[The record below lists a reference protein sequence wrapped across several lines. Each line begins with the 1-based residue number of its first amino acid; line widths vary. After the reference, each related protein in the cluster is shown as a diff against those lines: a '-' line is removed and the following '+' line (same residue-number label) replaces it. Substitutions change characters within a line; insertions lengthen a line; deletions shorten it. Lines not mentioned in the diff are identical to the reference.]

1 MKNKLN
7 YTFCLIISILSLIT
21 VKGQETEKTKIQK
34 EFAPDAFNST
44 QLINSQTA
52 SSMRSKSWMFEVQHR
67 FGKIAMDSSI
77 LQQFLGLDLPA
88 VMRFAFGWSF
98 SDRFY
103 VKIGRTNH
111 LKTIDLETKYLLVK
125 QTENFKMP
133 FSLAAYFNAAVR
145 TEKFPVIQKNSYFE
159 DDTTVFY
166 YKPSHRL
173 SYTTQLI
180 LSSRITDKFSL
191 QLNPVFVYKNLAPAY
206 NDNFTLSLSAG
217 ARYKFGLS
225 TAIIAEYAYVFN
237 NRGTKF
243 YDPMSLGIEFATA
256 GHVFQVFVSTS
267 SKILESHVY
276 TENSSNIGNAEFSFG
291 FNMQRSAWRKHKK

>member
-1 MKNKLN
+1 MLLLFLQIGN
-7 YTFCLIISILSLIT
+7 S
-21 VKGQETEKTKIQK
+21 QEANHAKPDK
-34 EFAPDAFNST
+34 EFAPDAFSST

-52 SSMRSKSWMFEVQHR
+52 SSMRAKSWMFEVQHR
-67 FGKIAMDSSI
+67 FGKIGLDSSI
-77 LQQFLGLDLPA
+77 LQQFFGMDLPA
-88 VMRFAFGWSF
+88 VMRFGLGWSF

-103 VKIGRTNH
+103 IKVGRTNH
-111 LKTIDLETKYLLVK
+111 LKTIDLETKYLLIK
-125 QTENFKMP
+125 QTEDFKIP

-145 TEKFPVIQKNSYFE
+145 TEKFPTVQKNSYFE
-159 DDTTVFY
+159 DDSTAFY

-180 LSSRITDKFSL
+180 LSSRITDKFSF

-206 NDNFTLSLSAG
+206 NDNFTLSLAAG

-225 TAIIAEYAYVFN
+225 SAIIAEYAYVFN

-243 YDPMSLGIEFATA
+243 YDPISLGVEFATV

-267 SKILESHVY
+267 SKILESHIY
-276 TENSSNIGNAEFSFG
+276 TESSSNIGNAEFSLG
-291 FNMQRSAWRKHKK
+291 FNMQRSAWRKNKK